1 MDYSEITNELL
12 LKLHSAVESSG
23 EAIFITDINGLISY
37 INPEFTNLYGYT
49 ADEVIGKVTPR
60 ILKSGMMNPY
70 NYENFWATILN
81 KERVRGEHINKTK
94 DGRLLTVEGSATP
107 ILDDRKEIVGFIGIQ
122 HDITE
127 RKRVELESQLLYEIS
142 QSMTTSS
149 NLDELLKLIHL
160 SLGKVIY
167 AENCFIALHDKKT
180 GQFSFPYFVDKFDT
194 APLPFNM
201 GKSCSAYVF
210 RTVKPLILTQQ
221 IFDELTSR
229 NEVELVG
236 SNSPSWIGI
245 PLLTPSE
252 VIGVLVLQHY
262 ELENVYSEADVKFL
276 MSIGSQ
282 IAFAIDRKKAE
293 TALRESEKDLNES
306 QKITGLGSYK
316 FDVRSGT
323 WTSSPIL
330 DSILG
335 IDDKYKKTVNGWLD
349 LVHPSWRETMS
360 DYLRKEIFEDHSR
373 FDKEYMIIRKND
385 GKERWVHGLGELLF
399 DSDKRIN
406 YMAGTIMDI
415 TQRKL
420 SEEEIKHKNIQ
431 LQNSIAEKDRFFS
444 ILAHDLRGP
453 LSSFVGAT
461 QIITEE
467 IQNMDIEEIK
477 QITLR
482 MKTSA
487 ANIYSLL
494 ENLLEWSRLKRDGLD
509 FIPIRLNLKEKIEE
523 CIDVLSESANKK
535 KIKTTISVA
544 GEIEIIADNHMFDT
558 VIRNLVFNAIK
569 FTHTGGTVSV
579 TADYTNDHFI
589 EVKVSDSG
597 IGITPELKNKLFLL
611 DEKTN
616 RLGTEGEP
624 STGLGLL
631 LCKEFIDKHGGKL
644 WVESEVGKGSVF
656 SFTIPG
662 GKKNQG

>member
-1 MDYSEITNELL
+1 MDFTEKTKELL

-23 EAIFITDINGLISY
+23 EAIFITDINGVISY
-37 INPEFTNLYGYT
+37 INQEFTNLYGFT
-49 ADEVIGKVTPR
+49 ADEIIGKTTPR
-60 ILKSGMMNPY
+60 ILKSGSMNPD
-70 NYENFWATILN
+70 NYRDFWATILN

-94 DGRLLTVEGSATP
+94 DGRFITVEGSATP
-107 ILDDRKEIVGFIGIQ
+107 ILDDKKEIVGFIGIQ

-127 RKRVELESQLLYEIS
+127 RKRVELESQMLYEIS

-167 AENCFIALHDKKT
+167 ADNCFIALHDKKS
-180 GQFSFPYFVDKFDT
+180 GLFSFPYFVDKFDM
-194 APLPFNM
+194 APLPFHM
-201 GKSCSAYVF
+201 GKSCTAYVF

-221 IFDELTSR
+221 IFDDLLAQ

-262 ELENVYSEADVKFL
+262 EKENVYSETDVKFL

-316 FDVRSGT
+316 LHIKSEI
-323 WTSSPIL
+323 WTCSPIL
-330 DSILG
+330 DSIFG
-335 IDDKYKKTVNGWLD
+335 IDDKYDKSVTGWLD
-349 LVHPSWRETMS
+349 LIHPSFRDEMME
-360 DYLRKEIFEDHSR
+360 YLRTDIIEKHKR
-373 FDKEYMIIRKND
+373 FDKEYVIIRKND
-385 GKERWVHGLGELLF
+385 GVERWVHGLGELLF
-399 DSDKRIN
+399 DSDKKLS

-415 TQRKL
+415 TQRKH
-420 SEEEIKHKNIQ
+420 SEEEIKLKNIQ
-431 LQNSIAEKDRFFS
+431 LQNSNAEKDRFFS

-467 IQNMDIEEIK
+467 IQNMEIEDIK
-477 QITLR
+477 AITLR

-494 ENLLEWSRLKRDGLD
+494 ENLLEWSQLKRDGLD
-509 FIPIRLNLKEKIEE
+509 FVPVKLNLKEKIEE
-523 CIDVLSESANKK
+523 CLEVLAESARKK
-535 KIKTTISVA
+535 KIVTTISIND
-544 GEIEIIADNHMFDT
+544 EIVVMADNHMFDT
-558 VIRNLVFNAIK
+558 VIRNLVSNAIK
-569 FTHTGGTVSV
+569 FTHIGGKVSV
-579 TADYTNDHFI
+579 SADYNSNNLVEI
-589 EVKVSDSG
+589 RVSDTG
-597 IGITPELKNKLFLL
+597 IGMTGELRNKLFLL

-616 RLGTEGEP
+616 RPGTEGEP
-624 STGLGLL
+624 SSGLGLL
-631 LCKEFIDKHGGKL
+631 LCKEFIEKHGGSL
-644 WVESEVGKGSVF
+644 WVESEAGEGSVF
-656 SFTIPG
+656 SFTLPERT
-662 GKKNQG
+662 NM